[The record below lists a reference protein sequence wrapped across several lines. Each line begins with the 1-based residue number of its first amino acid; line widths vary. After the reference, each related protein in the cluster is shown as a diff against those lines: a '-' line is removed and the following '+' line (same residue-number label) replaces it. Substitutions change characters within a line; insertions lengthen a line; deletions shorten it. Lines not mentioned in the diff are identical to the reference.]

1 MKLTA
6 VLKERSSAT
15 ADFPAGWSKVIRDA
29 GIKGENASH

>member
-15 ADFPAGWSKVIRDA
+15 ADCSAGLNGSIACVRIRT
-29 GIKGENASH
+29 